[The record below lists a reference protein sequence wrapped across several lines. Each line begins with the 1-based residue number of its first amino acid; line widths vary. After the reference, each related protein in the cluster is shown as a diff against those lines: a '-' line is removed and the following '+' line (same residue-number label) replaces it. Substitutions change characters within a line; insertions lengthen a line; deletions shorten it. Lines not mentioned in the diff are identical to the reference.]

1 MDIKNFKSGALGKG
15 YKYQYFLPELINH
28 SFYWT
33 DTKIN
38 AQLEKASIKLGELNS
53 FSRLVPDVDMFIR
66 THVLKEA
73 VVSSRIEGTRTEM
86 EEALLKKSDVKPEKR
101 SDWQEVN
108 NYVDAMNTAIQQL
121 QKLPLSNRLLR
132 NAHKKLLHN
141 VRGEYKNPG
150 EFRTSQNWIGGATIT
165 DAIFV
170 PPTHT
175 EVPGLMA
182 DLEKFLHNDD
192 IAVPH
197 LVKIAVAHYQFET
210 IHPFLD
216 GNGRVGRLLITLY
229 LVSSGILDRPL
240 LYLSDFFEKHKSLY
254 YDNLTRV
261 REKNDLS
268 QWLLFFLIAVEE
280 TASKAALTLNQ
291 ILVLKEN
298 IEKERIIKLGKK
310 INNARNF
317 LDYLYSSPVIQVK
330 DVEKKL
336 SLSTQASYNLVDDF
350 VKLNILKEITDFSR
364 NRIFIFDEY
373 VKLFK

>member
-1 MDIKNFKSGALGKG
+1 MDIKKFKSGTLRKN

-38 AQLEKASIKLGELNS
+38 EQLEKASMKLGELNS
-53 FSRLVPDVDMFIR
+53 FARLVPNVDMFIR

-86 EEALLKKSDVKPEKR
+86 EEALLNKSDVKPEKR
-101 SDWQEVN
+101 NDWQEVN

-132 NAHKKLLHN
+132 NAHKKLMYQ

-150 EFRTSQNWIGGATIT
+150 EFRKSQNWIGGATIT
-165 DAIFV
+165 DAVFI
-170 PPTHT
+170 PPAFT
-175 EVPGLMA
+175 EVPDLMS

-197 LVKIAVAHYQFET
+197 LVKIAIAHYQFET

-229 LVSSGILDRPL
+229 LVSGGILNKPL

-261 REKNDLS
+261 REKNDLR
-268 QWLLFFLIAVEE
+268 QWLLFFLVAVEK
-280 TASKAALTLNQ
+280 TASKATLTLNQ

-310 INNARNF
+310 IKNAQKF

-336 SLSTQASYNLVDDF
+336 NLSKQATYNLVDDF
-350 VKLNILKEITDFSR
+350 VNLDILKEITDFNR
-364 NRIFIFDEY
+364 NRIFVFDEY
-373 VKLFK
+373 VKMFK